1 MCRFTPFVLLLVS
14 FSIYSFPKNNQQ
26 TDFQKNKISRIYYD
40 DGVVAIER
48 FYGTDK
54 IMDSIKT
61 YHKNGKK
68 NEFFYY
74 KDGKL
79 NGDCYQFNRAGE
91 IVVTWTFKRGLLRK
105 RIDRKI
111 EFHKNNK
118 ATVEKAHK
126 TLKEAKLRLK
136 INPKELG
143 ALYAQATARYRLG
156 NFVLALSGFKYLETY
171 IENLAKNFKSI
182 SPKVEANV
190 YDCLGTIYASYELE
204 NTAIHYKLKAIK
216 TSPEQSRLYHN
227 LGSYLFQL
235 NCHRLAIAYL
245 NRAKEFFPNHAF
257 ANWLLSAIYT
267 DLEQYDLALQFNTI
281 AFEREKNINKL
292 SDGRAEIDVKTIRGF
307 LYHKLGDSEKGIEF
321 LEEALELNQNNSF
334 ALRSLGIIYH
344 DLEEYNTAC
353 DLLQKAKTLGYEKIH
368 DRDDLNYYLDYS
380 CENKTDLAQV
390 KFIDKP
396 FVYPNPTTDII
407 TVKNIQSEE
416 YAYALFDYNGRLIS
430 EGISKNKAI
439 DISRFIAGLYVMNI
453 NDNGQS
459 YSFKIIKQ

>member
-1 MCRFTPFVLLLVS
+1 MCRFTPFVFLLVS
-14 FSIYSFPKNNQQ
+14 LSIYSFPKNTLP

-40 DGVVAIER
+40 DGVVAMEE

-54 IMDSIKT
+54 RIDSIKT

-74 KDGKL
+74 KDGKF
-79 NGDCYQFNRAGE
+79 NGDCYQFNG
-91 IVVTWTFKRGLLRK
+91 VGDKTVTWTFKRGTLRK
-105 RIDRKI
+105 RVDHKI

-118 ATVEKAHK
+118 VSVEKTHK
-126 TLKEAKLRLK
+126 KLKEARLRLK
-136 INPKELG
+136 SNPKELG
-143 ALYAQATARYRLG
+143 AIYAQATARYRLG
-156 NFVLALSGFKYLETY
+156 NYVLALDGLKKLETY

-190 YDCLGTIYASYELE
+190 YDCLGGIYASYELE
-204 NTAIHYKLKAIK
+204 NTSIHYKLKAIK

-235 NCHRLAIAYL
+235 HCHRLAIAYL
-245 NRAKEFFPNHAF
+245 NRAKDFFPNHAF

-267 DLEQYDLALQFNTI
+267 DLEQYDLAFEYNTI

-307 LYHKLGDSEKGIEF
+307 LYHKLGDSEKGIEV

-353 DLLQKAKTLGYEKIH
+353 DLLQKSKELGYEKTH
-368 DRDDLNYYLDYS
+368 DRDDLHYYLDYS
-380 CENKTDLAQV
+380 CENKTDVAQV

-396 FVYPNPTTDII
+396 FVYPNPTQNII
-407 TVKNIQSEE
+407 SVKNIESEE
-416 YAYALFDYNGRLIS
+416 YTYALFDYNGRLIS
-430 EGISKNKAI
+430 KGTSENKAI
-439 DISRFIAGLYVMNI
+439 DISRFTAGLYVLNI